1 MPLPPP
7 SQRKTRDVRDLAW
20 FVWLLPRNAGVLLIR
35 AYRAVVSP
43 LYGDVCRYYPS
54 CSAYGLGAV
63 QHRGLVVGSAL
74 TAWRIVRCNPWT
86 RGGVDDVPMPR
97 VQRFRLTRFGF
108 VIPPGWAGGSE
119 SSSARRAR
127 QEVRGRRRADGTPLA
142 MPAHSHA
149 HGADVYGA
157 VPAETTVAA
166 APVTRDVADH
176 DLSPTVS
183 RKD

>member
-1 MPLPPP
+1 M
-7 SQRKTRDVRDLAW
+7 RDLAW

-74 TAWRIVRCNPWT
+74 TAWRIVRCNPWS
-86 RGGVDDVPMPR
+86 RGGIDDVPMPR
-97 VQRFRLTRFGF
+97 VRRFHVTRFGF
-108 VIPPGWAGGSE
+108 VIPAGWAPAEE
-119 SSSARRAR
+119 SAGQRAR
-127 QEVRGRRRADGTPLA
+127 RGRRRAGGPAIGGHVHDG
-142 MPAHSHA
+142 PAHDSR
-149 HGADVYGA
+149 
-157 VPAETTVAA
+157 PAA
-166 APVTRDVADH
+166 APDADAVASVTDECVDL

>member
-1 MPLPPP
+1 MPLPSPP
-7 SQRKTRDVRDLAW
+7 QRKTRDVRDLAW

-63 QHRGLVVGSAL
+63 QHRGLVVGSSL
-74 TAWRIVRCNPWT
+74 TAWRIVRCNPWS

-97 VQRFRLTRFGF
+97 VRRFHVTRFGF
-108 VIPPGWAGGSE
+108 VIPAGWAPAEDPAGQ
-119 SSSARRAR
+119 RAR
-127 QEVRGRRRADGTPLA
+127 RGRRRADGPMTAGPVDG
-142 MPAHSHA
+142 HVHA
-149 HGADVYGA
+149 GHEHGARTAG
-157 VPAETTVAA
+157 PADAA
-166 APVTRDVADH
+166 ASVTDETADL

>member
-1 MPLPPP
+1 M
-7 SQRKTRDVRDLAW
+7 RDLAW

-74 TAWRIVRCNPWT
+74 TAWRIVRCNPWSA
-86 RGGVDDVPMPR
+86 GGIDDVPLPR
-97 VQRFRLTRFGF
+97 VRRFHVTRFGL
-108 VIPPGWAGGSE
+108 VIPSSWAGSASE
-119 SSSARRAR
+119 RGRHAHRP
-127 QEVRGRRRADGTPLA
+127 GRRRAGTPVPSA
-142 MPAHSHA
+142 PEAAGRAPNGHDHSHV
-149 HGADVYGA
+149 GIDL
-157 VPAETTVAA
+157 VA
-166 APVTRDVADH
+166 RDEPE
-176 DLSPTVS
+176 LSPITS

>member
-1 MPLPPP
+1 V
-7 SQRKTRDVRDLAW
+7 KNLAW

-86 RGGVDDVPMPR
+86 AGGIDDVPLPRVRRFHVTRIGLVVPADWAGPRGRHVDRSGHRRGGVPVVVAAGDVGAHAGHDHESADRIASDVTAAMPTSNVGDAASAPR
-97 VQRFRLTRFGF
+97 RLTE
-108 VIPPGWAGGSE
+108 PE
-119 SSSARRAR
+119 L
-127 QEVRGRRRADGTPLA
+127 TPI
-142 MPAHSHA
+142 
-149 HGADVYGA
+149 
-157 VPAETTVAA
+157 T
-166 APVTRDVADH
+166 
-176 DLSPTVS
+176 S

>member
-1 MPLPPP
+1 M
-7 SQRKTRDVRDLAW
+7 KNLAW

-63 QHRGLVVGSAL
+63 QHRGLVIGSAL

-86 RGGVDDVPMPR
+86 AGGIDDVPLPR
-97 VQRFRLTRFGF
+97 VRRFHVTRVGL
-108 VIPPGWAGGSE
+108 VIPADWAGP
-119 SSSARRAR
+119 
-127 QEVRGRRRADGTPLA
+127 RGRHVDHSRRRRAG
-142 MPAHSHA
+142 
-149 HGADVYGA
+149 
-157 VPAETTVAA
+157 VPAIASAAEAHAGHGHGHGREASDHSAGAHDHASNGAGAASVAA
-166 APVTRDVADH
+166 STAAPER
-176 DLSPTVS
+176 SPITS

>member
-1 MPLPPP
+1 M
-7 SQRKTRDVRDLAW
+7 KNLAW

-74 TAWRIVRCNPWT
+74 TAWRIVRCNPWSA
-86 RGGVDDVPMPR
+86 GGIDDVPLPR
-97 VQRFRLTRFGF
+97 VRRFHVTRVGL
-108 VIPPGWAGGSE
+108 VVPADWAGSRG
-119 SSSARRAR
+119 RHVDRD
-127 QEVRGRRRADGTPLA
+127 GRRRR
-142 MPAHSHA
+142 
-149 HGADVYGA
+149 VA
-157 VPAETTVAA
+157 VPPIAA
-166 APVTRDVADH
+166 AEVHAGHGHEAFDH
-176 DLSPTVS
+176 AGRTHDHTPNVVDPASASPSTGAAPERSPITS

>member
-1 MPLPPP
+1 M
-7 SQRKTRDVRDLAW
+7 RDLAW

-63 QHRGLVVGSAL
+63 QHRGLVVGSTL
-74 TAWRIVRCNPWT
+74 TAWRIVRCNPWS

-97 VQRFRLTRFGF
+97 VRRFHVTRFGF
-108 VIPPGWAGGSE
+108 VIPAGWAPAEE
-119 SSSARRAR
+119 SAGQRAR
-127 QEVRGRRRADGTPLA
+127 RGRRRAGGPAIAGPLGA
-142 MPAHSHA
+142 HA
-149 HGADVYGA
+149 HAGHAHAADRTDAADGAASVT
-157 VPAETTVAA
+157 AET
-166 APVTRDVADH
+166 ADL

>member
-1 MPLPPP
+1 M
-7 SQRKTRDVRDLAW
+7 RDLAW
-20 FVWLLPRNAGVLLIR
+20 FVWLLPRNAGIVLIR

-74 TAWRIVRCNPWT
+74 TAWRIVRCNPWS

-97 VQRFRLTRFGF
+97 RRRFQLTRFGF
-108 VIPPGWAGGSE
+108 VIPDGWAGPDE
-119 SSSARRAR
+119 SSEDRARRDG
-127 QEVRGRRRADGTPLA
+127 RGRRRAAG
-142 MPAHSHA
+142 PAIAGHA
-149 HGADVYGA
+149 HAHVHPGDAPQSHPADTAG
-157 VPAETTVAA
+157 AA
-166 APVTRDVADH
+166 ASVTRETAEH
-176 DLSPTVS
+176 DLSPMS

>member
-1 MPLPPP
+1 M
-7 SQRKTRDVRDLAW
+7 RDVRDLAW

-74 TAWRIVRCNPWT
+74 TAWRIVRCNPWS

-97 VQRFRLTRFGF
+97 VRRFHLTRFGF
-108 VIPPGWAGGSE
+108 VIPLGWAGSVE
-119 SSSARRAR
+119 STGRRAR
-127 QEVRGRRRADGTPLA
+127 RHGRGRRSAGPVIA
-142 MPAHSHA
+142 GSAHA
-149 HGADVYGA
+149 HTGDVQHA
-157 VPAETTVAA
+157 HPTDPAGAA
-166 APVTRDVADH
+166 ASVTRDLPDR
-176 DLSPTVS
+176 DLSPMS

>member
-20 FVWLLPRNAGVLLIR
+20 FVWLLPRNAGIVLIR

-74 TAWRIVRCNPWT
+74 TAWRIVRCNPWSS
-86 RGGVDDVPMPR
+86 GGVDDVPMPR
-97 VQRFRLTRFGF
+97 RRRFQLTRFGF
-108 VIPPGWAGGSE
+108 VVPAGWVGTGE
-119 SSSARRAR
+119 SSGRRAR
-127 QEVRGRRRADGTPLA
+127 HDGRGRRRAA
-142 MPAHSHA
+142 RPAIAGHAHAHVHPGAADHSHTA
-149 HGADVYGA
+149 PSAG
-157 VPAETTVAA
+157 AA
-166 APVTRDVADH
+166 ASVTRESAEH
-176 DLSPTVS
+176 DLSPMS

>member
-1 MPLPPP
+1 M
-7 SQRKTRDVRDLAW
+7 RDLAW

-74 TAWRIVRCNPWT
+74 TAWRIVRCNPWS

-97 VQRFRLTRFGF
+97 VRRFQLTRFGF
-108 VIPPGWAGGSE
+108 VIPSGWAGASE
-119 SSSARRAR
+119 SSSGSRVHR
-127 QEVRGRRRADGTPLA
+127 EGRGRRRADGPALV
-142 MPAHSHA
+142 MPAHHHAHDVDA
-149 HGADVYGA
+149 HGADA
-157 VPAETTVAA
+157 ADTTVAA

>member
-1 MPLPPP
+1 M
-7 SQRKTRDVRDLAW
+7 KNLAW

-74 TAWRIVRCNPWT
+74 TAWRIVRCNPWSA
-86 RGGVDDVPMPR
+86 GGIDDVPLPR
-97 VQRFRLTRFGF
+97 VRRFHVTRFGL
-108 VIPPGWAGGSE
+108 VVPAGWARAAASNAPH
-119 SSSARRAR
+119 ARS
-127 QEVRGRRRADGTPLA
+127 GRRRAGVPIAADPHGGHIRTHDRPHPHDHSPAGSSVASASPRLA
-142 MPAHSHA
+142 EP
-149 HGADVYGA
+149 
-157 VPAETTVAA
+157 E
-166 APVTRDVADH
+166 
-176 DLSPTVS
+176 LSPITS

>member
-1 MPLPPP
+1 
-7 SQRKTRDVRDLAW
+7 VRDLAW
-20 FVWLLPRNAGVLLIR
+20 FVWLLPRNAGIVLIR

-74 TAWRIVRCNPWT
+74 TAWRIVRCNPWS

-97 VQRFRLTRFGF
+97 RRRFRLTRFGF
-108 VIPPGWAGGSE
+108 VIPAGWAGAGEPSG
-119 SSSARRAR
+119 RRSR
-127 QEVRGRRRADGTPLA
+127 SDGRGRRRAAG
-142 MPAHSHA
+142 PAVAGHA
-149 HGADVYGA
+149 HVRTGDAHQSHPADAAG
-157 VPAETTVAA
+157 AA
-166 APVTRDVADH
+166 ASVTRGTAEH
-176 DLSPTVS
+176 DLSPMS

>member
-1 MPLPPP
+1 M
-7 SQRKTRDVRDLAW
+7 KNLAW

-74 TAWRIVRCNPWT
+74 TAWRIVRCNPWSA
-86 RGGVDDVPMPR
+86 GGIDDVPLPR
-97 VQRFRLTRFGF
+97 VRRFHVTRVGL
-108 VIPPGWAGGSE
+108 VIPADWAG
-119 SSSARRAR
+119 SSGPKGRHADRS
-127 QEVRGRRRADGTPLA
+127 GRRRVGSTTPVASADSHGHRHHTPQ
-142 MPAHSHA
+142 
-149 HGADVYGA
+149 GD
-157 VPAETTVAA
+157 TVASASPRLA
-166 APVTRDVADH
+166 APER
-176 DLSPTVS
+176 SPITS